1 MKIKNLFYPLSLAMA
16 AMTLT
21 ACSSTESEEAVTDTA
36 EAVSQTGTFQVS
48 INVGPAQ
55 TRAISVG
62 GNDGHTLYTNW
73 DKNDEVQVVK
83 EGATTIAGTLTADVS
98 AGNSA
103 YATLKGTLT
112 GTFAVNDQVTLYYH
126 SANIDY
132 TGQTGTIGCVSASK
146 SFLTATST
154 VQQIGLDDGTV
165 KDGSTKYLVMSNA
178 SYDAMQAY
186 LDITFTDTGGNPLA
200 ITKLEVWTSEG
211 KLVKTAPLDG
221 DKTYATE
228 ASPLTITPDAAT
240 DHFFLALRDEAGA
253 SNTIYFKATT
263 AGDTYIYRQ
272 NLELKYGEYYYA
284 DSPKAMMINPNSST
298 KNYIWNTPTEE

>member
-1 MKIKNLFYPLSLAMA
+1 MNIKHLFYPLSIAMA
-16 AMTLT
+16 AMTMT
-21 ACSSTESEEAVTDTA
+21 ACSSDDDAAVEAGV
-36 EAVSQTGTFQVS
+36 TGTFQVS
-48 INVGPAQ
+48 INVGPAAQ

-83 EGATTIAGTLTADVS
+83 EGATTIAGTLTANVS

-103 YATLKGTLT
+103 YATLTGELT
-112 GTFAVNDQVTLYYH
+112 GTFAAGDKVTLHYH
-126 SANIDY
+126 TASLDY
-132 TGQTGTIGCVSASK
+132 TGQKGTIADVSTSK
-146 SFLTATST
+146 SYLTATST
-154 VQQIGLDDGTV
+154 VKQIGQTTGTV
-165 KDGSTKYLVMSNA
+165 KDETNDYLVMS
-178 SYDAMQAY
+178 DAAYEAQQAY
-186 LDITFTDTGGNPLA
+186 LDITFTDGAGQALA

-221 DKTYATE
+221 QTVYATH

-240 DHFFLALRDEAGA
+240 DHFFLALRDEAGT

-263 AGDTYIYRQ
+263 AGYTYIYYIYSQ
-272 NLELKYGEYYYA
+272 DLELKYGEYYYA
-284 DSPKAMMINPNSST
+284 ASPKAMMINPNSST

>member
-1 MKIKNLFYPLSLAMA
+1 MNIKNLFYPLSLAMA
-16 AMTLT
+16 AMTMT
-21 ACSSTESEEAVTDTA
+21 ACSSDDDAAVEAGV
-36 EAVSQTGTFQVS
+36 TGTFQVS
-48 INVGPAQ
+48 INVGPAAQ

-83 EGATTIAGTLTADVS
+83 EGATTIAGTLTANVS

-103 YATLKGTLT
+103 YATLTGELT
-112 GTFAVNDQVTLYYH
+112 GTFAAGDKVTLHYH
-126 SANIDY
+126 TASLDY
-132 TGQTGTIGCVSASK
+132 TGQKGTLPDVSTSK
-146 SFLTATST
+146 SYLTATST
-154 VQQIGLDDGTV
+154 VKQIGQTTGTV
-165 KDGSTKYLVMSNA
+165 KDETNNYLVMS
-178 SYDAMQAY
+178 DAAYEAQQAY
-186 LDITFTDTGGNPLA
+186 LDITFTDDVGHALA

-221 DKTYATE
+221 QTVYATD

-240 DHFFLALRDEAGA
+240 DHFFLALRDEAGT

-263 AGDTYIYRQ
+263 AGDKYIYSQ
-272 NLELKYGEYYYA
+272 NLKLEYGEYYYA
-284 DSPKAMMINPNSST
+284 ASPKTMTMMYPNNSSA

>member
-1 MKIKNLFYPLSLAMA
+1 MNIKNLFYPLSLAMA

-21 ACSSTESEEAVTDTA
+21 ACSSTESEEAVTAETA
-36 EAVSQTGTFQVS
+36 KAGQTGTFQVS

-62 GNDGHTLYTNW
+62 GNNGHTLYTNW
-73 DKNDEVQVVK
+73 DNGDEVQVVK
-83 EGATTIAGTLTADVS
+83 DGATSVAGTLTADVS

-103 YATLKGTLT
+103 YATLTGTLS

-126 SANIDY
+126 SADIDY
-132 TGQTGTIGCVSASK
+132 TGQKGTIADVSTSK
-146 SFLTATST
+146 SYLTATST

-178 SYDAMQAY
+178 AYEAQQAY
-186 LDITFTDTGGNPLA
+186 LDITFTDDVGHALA
-200 ITKLEVWTSEG
+200 ITKLEVWTSAG
-211 KLVKTAPLDG
+211 KLVKTAPLG
-221 DKTYATE
+221 DEKTYATD

-240 DHFFLALRDEAGA
+240 DHFFLALRDEAGT

-263 AGDTYIYRQ
+263 AGDKYIYSQ
-272 NLELKYGEYYYA
+272 NLELEYGEYYYA
-284 DSPKAMMINPNSST
+284 ASPKTMMMYPNGSA

>member
-1 MKIKNLFYPLSLAMA
+1 MNIKHLFYPLSIAMA
-16 AMTLT
+16 AMTMT
-21 ACSSTESEEAVTDTA
+21 ACSSDDDAAVEAGV
-36 EAVSQTGTFQVS
+36 TGTFQVS
-48 INVGPAQ
+48 INVGPAAQ

-83 EGATTIAGTLTADVS
+83 EGATTIAGTLTANVS

-103 YATLKGTLT
+103 YATLTGELT
-112 GTFAVNDQVTLYYH
+112 GTFAAGDEVTLHYH
-126 SANIDY
+126 SASLDY
-132 TGQTGTIGCVSASK
+132 TGQKGTIADVSTSK
-146 SFLTATST
+146 SYLTATST
-154 VQQIGLDDGTV
+154 VKQIGQTTGTV
-165 KDGSTKYLVMSNA
+165 KDETNDYLVMS
-178 SYDAMQAY
+178 DAAYEAQQAY
-186 LDITFTDTGGNPLA
+186 LDITFTDGAGQALA

-221 DKTYATE
+221 QTVYATYG
-228 ASPLTITPDAAT
+228 SPLTITPDAAT

-284 DSPKAMMINPNSST
+284 ASPKAMMINPNSST

>member
-1 MKIKNLFYPLSLAMA
+1 MNIKHLFYPLSIAMA
-16 AMTLT
+16 AMTMT
-21 ACSSTESEEAVTDTA
+21 ACSSDDDAAVEAGV
-36 EAVSQTGTFQVS
+36 TGTFQVS
-48 INVGPAQ
+48 INVGPAAQ

-83 EGATTIAGTLTADVS
+83 EGATTIAGTLTANVS

-103 YATLKGTLT
+103 YATLTGELT
-112 GTFAVNDQVTLYYH
+112 GTFAAGDNVTLHYH
-126 SANIDY
+126 TASLDY
-132 TGQTGTIGCVSASK
+132 TGQKGTIADVSTSK
-146 SFLTATST
+146 SYLTATST
-154 VQQIGLDDGTV
+154 VKQIGQTTGTV
-165 KDGSTKYLVMSNA
+165 KDETNNYLVMS
-178 SYDAMQAY
+178 DAAYEAQQAY
-186 LDITFTDTGGNPLA
+186 LDITFTDDAGHALA

-221 DKTYATE
+221 QTVYATD

-240 DHFFLALRDEAGA
+240 DHFFLALRDEAGT

-263 AGDTYIYRQ
+263 AGYTYIYYIYSQ
-272 NLELKYGEYYYA
+272 DLELKYGEYYYA
-284 DSPKAMMINPNSST
+284 ASPKTMTMMYPNNSGT

>member
-1 MKIKNLFYPLSLAMA
+1 MNIKHLFYPLSIAMA
-16 AMTLT
+16 AMTMT
-21 ACSSTESEEAVTDTA
+21 ACSSDDDAAVEAGV
-36 EAVSQTGTFQVS
+36 TGTFQVS
-48 INVGPAQ
+48 INVGPAAQ

-83 EGATTIAGTLTADVS
+83 EGATTIAGTLTANVS

-103 YATLKGTLT
+103 YATLTGELT
-112 GTFAVNDQVTLYYH
+112 GTFAADDKVTLHYH
-126 SANIDY
+126 TASLDY
-132 TGQTGTIGCVSASK
+132 TGQKGTIADVSTSK
-146 SFLTATST
+146 SYLTATST
-154 VQQIGLDDGTV
+154 VKQIGQTTGTV
-165 KDGSTKYLVMSNA
+165 KDETNNYLVMS
-178 SYDAMQAY
+178 DAAYEAQQAY
-186 LDITFTDTGGNPLA
+186 LDITFTDGAGQALA

-221 DKTYATE
+221 QTVYATD

-240 DHFFLALRDEAGA
+240 DHFFLALRDEAGT
-253 SNTIYFKATT
+253 SNTIYFMATA
-263 AGDTYIYRQ
+263 AGDKYIYSQ

-284 DSPKAMMINPNSST
+284 ASPKTMKRNPNSSA

>member
-1 MKIKNLFYPLSLAMA
+1 MNIKHLFYPLSIAMA
-16 AMTLT
+16 AMTMT
-21 ACSSTESEEAVTDTA
+21 ACSSDDDAAVEAGV
-36 EAVSQTGTFQVS
+36 TGTFQVS
-48 INVGPAQ
+48 INVGPAAQ

-83 EGATTIAGTLTADVS
+83 EGATTIAGTLTANVS

-103 YATLKGTLT
+103 YATLTGELT
-112 GTFAVNDQVTLYYH
+112 GTFAAGDKVTLHYH
-126 SANIDY
+126 TASLDY
-132 TGQTGTIGCVSASK
+132 TGQKGTIADVSTSK
-146 SFLTATST
+146 SYLTATST
-154 VQQIGLDDGTV
+154 VKQIGQTTGTV
-165 KDGSTKYLVMSNA
+165 KDETNNYLVMS
-178 SYDAMQAY
+178 DAAYEAQQAY
-186 LDITFTDTGGNPLA
+186 LDITFTDGAGQALA

-221 DKTYATE
+221 QTVYATD

-240 DHFFLALRDEAGA
+240 DHFFLALRDEAGT

-263 AGDTYIYRQ
+263 AGYTYIYYIYSQ
-272 NLELKYGEYYYA
+272 DLELKYGEYYYA
-284 DSPKAMMINPNSST
+284 ASPKPMKRNPNSSA

>member
-1 MKIKNLFYPLSLAMA
+1 MNIKHLFYPLSIAMA
-16 AMTLT
+16 AMTMT
-21 ACSSTESEEAVTDTA
+21 ACSSDDDAAVEAGV
-36 EAVSQTGTFQVS
+36 TGTFQVS
-48 INVGPAQ
+48 INVGPAAQ

-73 DKNDEVQVVK
+73 DKNDAVQVVK
-83 EGATTIAGTLTADVS
+83 EGATTIAGTLTANVS

-103 YATLKGTLT
+103 YATLTGELT
-112 GTFAVNDQVTLYYH
+112 GTFAAGDKVTLHYH
-126 SANIDY
+126 TASLDY
-132 TGQTGTIGCVSASK
+132 TGQKGTIADVSTSK
-146 SFLTATST
+146 SYLTATST
-154 VQQIGLDDGTV
+154 VKQIGQTTGTV
-165 KDGSTKYLVMSNA
+165 KDETNNYLVMS
-178 SYDAMQAY
+178 DAAYEAQQAY
-186 LDITFTDTGGNPLA
+186 LDITFADGAGQALA

-221 DKTYATE
+221 QTVYATD

-240 DHFFLALRDEAGA
+240 DHFFLALRDEAGT

-284 DSPKAMMINPNSST
+284 ASPKTMKRNPNSSA

>member
-1 MKIKNLFYPLSLAMA
+1 MNIKHLFYPLSIAMA
-16 AMTLT
+16 AMTMT
-21 ACSSTESEEAVTDTA
+21 ACSSDDDAAVEAGV
-36 EAVSQTGTFQVS
+36 TGTFQVS
-48 INVGPAQ
+48 INVGPAAQ

-83 EGATTIAGTLTADVS
+83 EGATTIAGTLTANVS

-103 YATLKGTLT
+103 YATLTGELT
-112 GTFAVNDQVTLYYH
+112 GTFAAGDKVTLHYH
-126 SANIDY
+126 TASLDY
-132 TGQTGTIGCVSASK
+132 TGQKGTIADVSTSK
-146 SFLTATST
+146 SYLTATST
-154 VQQIGLDDGTV
+154 VKQIGQTTGTV
-165 KDGSTKYLVMSNA
+165 KDDNDYLVMS
-178 SYDAMQAY
+178 DAAYEAQQAY
-186 LDITFTDTGGNPLA
+186 LDITFTDDVGQALA
-200 ITKLEVWTSEG
+200 ITKLEVWTSAG

-221 DKTYATE
+221 QTVYATD

-240 DHFFLALRDEAGA
+240 DRFFLALRDEAGT

-284 DSPKAMMINPNSST
+284 ASPKAMMINPNSST

>member
-1 MKIKNLFYPLSLAMA
+1 MNIKHLFYPLSIAMA
-16 AMTLT
+16 AMTMT
-21 ACSSTESEEAVTDTA
+21 ACSSDDDAAVEAGV
-36 EAVSQTGTFQVS
+36 TGTFQVS
-48 INVGPAQ
+48 INVGPAAQ

-83 EGATTIAGTLTADVS
+83 EGATTIAGTLTANVS

-103 YATLKGTLT
+103 YATLTGELT
-112 GTFAVNDQVTLYYH
+112 GTFAAGDKVTLHYH
-126 SANIDY
+126 TASLDY
-132 TGQTGTIGCVSASK
+132 TGQKGTIADVSTSK
-146 SFLTATST
+146 SYLTATST
-154 VQQIGLDDGTV
+154 VKQIGQTTGTV
-165 KDGSTKYLVMSNA
+165 KDETNNYLVMS
-178 SYDAMQAY
+178 DAAYEAQQAY
-186 LDITFTDTGGNPLA
+186 LDITFTDRVGHALA

-221 DKTYATE
+221 QTVYATD

-240 DHFFLALRDEAGA
+240 DHFFLALRDEAGT

-272 NLELKYGEYYYA
+272 NLELEYGEYYYA
-284 DSPKAMMINPNSST
+284 ASPKTMTMMYPNNSSA

>member
-1 MKIKNLFYPLSLAMA
+1 MNIKHLFYPLSIAMA
-16 AMTLT
+16 AMTMT
-21 ACSSTESEEAVTDTA
+21 ACSSDDDAAVEAGV
-36 EAVSQTGTFQVS
+36 TGTFQVS
-48 INVGPAQ
+48 INVGPAAQ

-83 EGATTIAGTLTADVS
+83 EGATTIAGTLTANVS

-103 YATLKGTLT
+103 YATLTGELT
-112 GTFAVNDQVTLYYH
+112 GTFAAGDKVTLHYH
-126 SANIDY
+126 TASLDY
-132 TGQTGTIGCVSASK
+132 TGQKGTIADVSTSK
-146 SFLTATST
+146 SYLTATST
-154 VQQIGLDDGTV
+154 VKQIGQTTGTV
-165 KDGSTKYLVMSNA
+165 KDETNNYLVMS
-178 SYDAMQAY
+178 DAAYEAQQAY
-186 LDITFTDTGGNPLA
+186 LDITFTDGAGQALA
-200 ITKLEVWTSEG
+200 ITKLEVWTSAG

-221 DKTYATE
+221 QTVYATD

-240 DHFFLALRDEAGA
+240 DHFFLALRDEAGT

-263 AGDTYIYRQ
+263 AGDTYIYSQ

-284 DSPKAMMINPNSST
+284 ASPKTMKRNPNSSA

>member
-1 MKIKNLFYPLSLAMA
+1 MNIKNLFYPLSIAMA
-16 AMTLT
+16 AMTMT
-21 ACSSTESEEAVTDTA
+21 ACSSDDDAAVEAGV
-36 EAVSQTGTFQVS
+36 TGTFQVS
-48 INVGPAQ
+48 INVGPAAQ

-83 EGATTIAGTLTADVS
+83 EGATTIAGTLTANVS

-103 YATLKGTLT
+103 YATLTGELT
-112 GTFAVNDQVTLYYH
+112 GTFAAGDKVTLHYH
-126 SANIDY
+126 TASLDY
-132 TGQTGTIGCVSASK
+132 TGQKGTIADVSTSK
-146 SFLTATST
+146 SYLTATST
-154 VQQIGLDDGTV
+154 VKQIGQTTGTV
-165 KDGSTKYLVMSNA
+165 KDETNNYLVMS
-178 SYDAMQAY
+178 DAAYEAQQAY
-186 LDITFTDTGGNPLA
+186 LDITFIDRVGHALA
-200 ITKLEVWTSEG
+200 ITKLEVWTSAG

-221 DKTYATE
+221 QTVYATD

-240 DHFFLALRDEAGA
+240 DHFFLALRDEAGT

-263 AGDTYIYRQ
+263 AGDTYIYSQ

-284 DSPKAMMINPNSST
+284 ASPKTMKRNPNSSA

>member
-1 MKIKNLFYPLSLAMA
+1 MNIKHLFYPLSIAMA
-16 AMTLT
+16 AMTMT
-21 ACSSTESEEAVTDTA
+21 ACSSDDDAAVEAGV
-36 EAVSQTGTFQVS
+36 TGTFQVS
-48 INVGPAQ
+48 INVGPAAQ

-83 EGATTIAGTLTADVS
+83 EGATTIAGTLTANVS

-103 YATLKGTLT
+103 YATLTGELT
-112 GTFAVNDQVTLYYH
+112 GTFAAGDKVTLHYH
-126 SANIDY
+126 TASLDY
-132 TGQTGTIGCVSASK
+132 TGQKGTIADVSTSK
-146 SFLTATST
+146 SYLTATST
-154 VQQIGLDDGTV
+154 VKQIGQTTGTV
-165 KDGSTKYLVMSNA
+165 TDETNNYLVMS
-178 SYDAMQAY
+178 DAAYEAQQAY
-186 LDITFTDTGGNPLA
+186 LDITFTDDAGHALA

-221 DKTYATE
+221 QTVYATD

-240 DHFFLALRDEAGA
+240 DHFFLALRDEAGT

-263 AGDTYIYRQ
+263 AGYTYIYYIYSQ
-272 NLELKYGEYYYA
+272 DLELKYGEYYYA
-284 DSPKAMMINPNSST
+284 ASPKPMKRNPNSSA

>member
-1 MKIKNLFYPLSLAMA
+1 MNIKHLFYPLSIAMA
-16 AMTLT
+16 AMTMT
-21 ACSSTESEEAVTDTA
+21 ACSSDDDAAVEAGV
-36 EAVSQTGTFQVS
+36 TGTFQVS
-48 INVGPAQ
+48 INVGPAAQ

-83 EGATTIAGTLTADVS
+83 EGATTIAGTLTANVS

-103 YATLKGTLT
+103 YATLTGELT
-112 GTFAVNDQVTLYYH
+112 GTFAAGDKVTLHYH
-126 SANIDY
+126 TASLDY
-132 TGQTGTIGCVSASK
+132 TGQKGTIADVSTSK
-146 SFLTATST
+146 SYLTATST
-154 VQQIGLDDGTV
+154 VKQIGQTTGTV
-165 KDGSTKYLVMSNA
+165 KDETNNYLVMS
-178 SYDAMQAY
+178 DAAYEAQQAY
-186 LDITFTDTGGNPLA
+186 LDITFTDHEGHALA

-221 DKTYATE
+221 QTVYATD

-240 DHFFLALRDEAGA
+240 DHFFLALRDEAGI

-263 AGDTYIYRQ
+263 AGDTYIYSQ

-284 DSPKAMMINPNSST
+284 ASPKTMKRNPNSGT

>member
-1 MKIKNLFYPLSLAMA
+1 MNIKHLFYPLSIAMA
-16 AMTLT
+16 AMTMT
-21 ACSSTESEEAVTDTA
+21 ACSSDDDAAVEAGV
-36 EAVSQTGTFQVS
+36 TGTFQVS
-48 INVGPAQ
+48 INVGPAAQ

-83 EGATTIAGTLTADVS
+83 EGATTIAGTLTANVS

-103 YATLKGTLT
+103 YATLTGELT

-126 SANIDY
+126 SADIDY
-132 TGQTGTIGCVSASK
+132 TGQKGTLPDVSTNK

-178 SYDAMQAY
+178 AYEAQQAY
-186 LDITFTDTGGNPLA
+186 LDITFTDRVGHALA

-221 DKTYATE
+221 QTVYATD
-228 ASPLTITPDAAT
+228 ASPLTIIPDAAT
-240 DHFFLALRDEAGA
+240 DHFFLALRDEADT
-253 SNTIYFKATT
+253 SNTIYFMATT
-263 AGDTYIYRQ
+263 AGDKYIYSQ
-272 NLELKYGEYYYA
+272 DLELEYGKYYYA
-284 DSPKAMMINPNSST
+284 ASPKTMTMIYPNNSSA
-298 KNYIWNTPTEE
+298 KKYIWNTPTEE

>member
-1 MKIKNLFYPLSLAMA
+1 MNIKHLFYPLSIAMA
-16 AMTLT
+16 AMTMT
-21 ACSSTESEEAVTDTA
+21 ACSSDDDAAVEAGV
-36 EAVSQTGTFQVS
+36 TGTFQVS
-48 INVGPAQ
+48 INVGPAAQ

-83 EGATTIAGTLTADVS
+83 EGATTIAGTLTANVS

-103 YATLKGTLT
+103 YATLTGELT
-112 GTFAVNDQVTLYYH
+112 GTFAAGDKVTLHYH
-126 SANIDY
+126 TASLDY
-132 TGQTGTIGCVSASK
+132 TGQKGTIADVSTSK
-146 SFLTATST
+146 SYLTATST
-154 VQQIGLDDGTV
+154 VKQIGQTTGTV
-165 KDGSTKYLVMSNA
+165 KDETNNYLVMS
-178 SYDAMQAY
+178 DAAYEAQQAY
-186 LDITFTDTGGNPLA
+186 LDITFTDDVGHALA

-221 DKTYATE
+221 QTVYATD

-240 DHFFLALRDEAGA
+240 DHFFLALRDEAGT

-263 AGDTYIYRQ
+263 AGDTYIYSQ
-272 NLELKYGEYYYA
+272 NLELEYGEYYYA
-284 DSPKAMMINPNSST
+284 ASPKTMMMNPNSSA

>member
-1 MKIKNLFYPLSLAMA
+1 MNIKHLFYPLSIAMA
-16 AMTLT
+16 AMTMT
-21 ACSSTESEEAVTDTA
+21 ACSSDDDAAVEAGV
-36 EAVSQTGTFQVS
+36 TGTFQVS
-48 INVGPAQ
+48 INVGPAAQ

-83 EGATTIAGTLTADVS
+83 EGATTIAGTLTANVS

-103 YATLKGTLT
+103 YATLTGELT
-112 GTFAVNDQVTLYYH
+112 GTFAAGDKVTLHYH
-126 SANIDY
+126 TASLDY
-132 TGQTGTIGCVSASK
+132 TGQKGTIADVSTSK
-146 SFLTATST
+146 SYLTATST
-154 VQQIGLDDGTV
+154 VKQIGQTTGTV
-165 KDGSTKYLVMSNA
+165 KDETNNYLVMS
-178 SYDAMQAY
+178 DAAYEAQQAY
-186 LDITFTDTGGNPLA
+186 LDITFADGAGHALA

-221 DKTYATE
+221 QTVYATD

-240 DHFFLALRDEAGA
+240 DHFFLALRDEAGT

-284 DSPKAMMINPNSST
+284 ASPKAMMINPNSST

>member
-1 MKIKNLFYPLSLAMA
+1 MNIKHLFYPLSIAMA
-16 AMTLT
+16 AMTMT
-21 ACSSTESEEAVTDTA
+21 ACSSDDDAAVEAGV
-36 EAVSQTGTFQVS
+36 TGTFQVS
-48 INVGPAQ
+48 INVGPAAQ

-83 EGATTIAGTLTADVS
+83 ESATTIAGTLTANVS

-103 YATLKGTLT
+103 YATLTGELT
-112 GTFAVNDQVTLYYH
+112 GTFAAGDKVTLHYH
-126 SANIDY
+126 TASLDY
-132 TGQTGTIGCVSASK
+132 TGQKGTIADVSTSK
-146 SFLTATST
+146 SYLTATST
-154 VQQIGLDDGTV
+154 VKQIGQTTGTV
-165 KDGSTKYLVMSNA
+165 KDETNNYLVMS
-178 SYDAMQAY
+178 DAAYEAQQAY
-186 LDITFTDTGGNPLA
+186 LDITFTDDAGHALA

-221 DKTYATE
+221 QTVYATD

-240 DHFFLALRDEAGA
+240 DHFFLALRDEAGT

-272 NLELKYGEYYYA
+272 NLELEYGEYYYA
-284 DSPKAMMINPNSST
+284 ASPKTMTMMYPNNSSA

>member
-1 MKIKNLFYPLSLAMA
+1 MNIKHLFYPLSIAMA
-16 AMTLT
+16 AMTMT
-21 ACSSTESEEAVTDTA
+21 ACSSDDDAAVEAGV
-36 EAVSQTGTFQVS
+36 TGTFQVS
-48 INVGPAQ
+48 INVGPAAQ

-83 EGATTIAGTLTADVS
+83 EGATTIAGTLTANVS

-103 YATLKGTLT
+103 YATLTGELT
-112 GTFAVNDQVTLYYH
+112 GTFAAGDKVTLHYH
-126 SANIDY
+126 SASLDY
-132 TGQTGTIGCVSASK
+132 TGQKGTIADVSTSK
-146 SFLTATST
+146 SYLTATST
-154 VQQIGLDDGTV
+154 VKQIGQTTGTV
-165 KDGSTKYLVMSNA
+165 KDETNDYLVMS
-178 SYDAMQAY
+178 DAAYEAQQAY
-186 LDITFTDTGGNPLA
+186 LDITFTDRLGHALA
-200 ITKLEVWTSEG
+200 ITKLEVWTSAG

-221 DKTYATE
+221 QTVYATD

-240 DHFFLALRDEAGA
+240 DHFFLALRDEAGT

-263 AGDTYIYRQ
+263 AGDTYIYSQ

-284 DSPKAMMINPNSST
+284 ASPKTMKRNPNSSA

>member
-1 MKIKNLFYPLSLAMA
+1 MNIKHLFYPLSIAMA
-16 AMTLT
+16 AMTMT
-21 ACSSTESEEAVTDTA
+21 ACSSDDDAAVEAGV
-36 EAVSQTGTFQVS
+36 TGTFQVS
-48 INVGPAQ
+48 INVGPAAQ

-83 EGATTIAGTLTADVS
+83 EGATTIAGTLTANVS

-103 YATLKGTLT
+103 YAKLTGELT

-126 SANIDY
+126 SASLDY
-132 TGQTGTIGCVSASK
+132 TGQKGTIADVSTSK
-146 SFLTATST
+146 SYLTATST
-154 VQQIGLDDGTV
+154 VKQIGQTTGTV
-165 KDGSTKYLVMSNA
+165 KDETNNYLVMS
-178 SYDAMQAY
+178 DAAYEAQQAY
-186 LDITFTDTGGNPLA
+186 LDITFTDDAGHALA
-200 ITKLEVWTSEG
+200 ITKLEVWTSAG

-221 DKTYATE
+221 QTVYATD

-240 DHFFLALRDEAGA
+240 DHFFLALRDEAGTR
-253 SNTIYFKATT
+253 NTIYFKATT

-272 NLELKYGEYYYA
+272 NLELEYGEYYYA
-284 DSPKAMMINPNSST
+284 ASPKTMKRNPNSSA

>member
-1 MKIKNLFYPLSLAMA
+1 MNIKHLFYPLSIAMA
-16 AMTLT
+16 AMTMT
-21 ACSSTESEEAVTDTA
+21 ACSSDDDAAVEAGV
-36 EAVSQTGTFQVS
+36 TGTFQVS
-48 INVGPAQ
+48 INVGPAAQ

-83 EGATTIAGTLTADVS
+83 EGATTIAGTLTANVS

-103 YATLKGTLT
+103 YATLTGELT
-112 GTFAVNDQVTLYYH
+112 GTFAAGDKVTLHYH
-126 SANIDY
+126 TASLDY
-132 TGQTGTIGCVSASK
+132 TGQKGTIADVSTSK
-146 SFLTATST
+146 SYLTATST
-154 VQQIGLDDGTV
+154 VKQIGQTTGTV
-165 KDGSTKYLVMSNA
+165 KDETNNYLVMS
-178 SYDAMQAY
+178 DAAYEAQQAY
-186 LDITFTDTGGNPLA
+186 LDITFTDDAGHALA
-200 ITKLEVWTSEG
+200 ITKLEVWTSAG

-221 DKTYATE
+221 QTVYATD

-240 DHFFLALRDEAGA
+240 DHFFLALRDEAGT

-263 AGDTYIYRQ
+263 TGDTYIYSQ

-284 DSPKAMMINPNSST
+284 ASPKTMKRNPNSSA

>member
-1 MKIKNLFYPLSLAMA
+1 MNIKHLFYPLSIAMA
-16 AMTLT
+16 AMTMT
-21 ACSSTESEEAVTDTA
+21 ACSSDDDAAVEAGVT
-36 EAVSQTGTFQVS
+36 STFQVS
-48 INVGPAQ
+48 INVGPAAQ

-83 EGATTIAGTLTADVS
+83 EGATTIAGTLTANVS

-103 YATLKGTLT
+103 YATLTGELT
-112 GTFAVNDQVTLYYH
+112 GTFAAGDKVTLHYH
-126 SANIDY
+126 TASLDY
-132 TGQTGTIGCVSASK
+132 TGQKGTIADVSTSK
-146 SFLTATST
+146 SYLTATST
-154 VQQIGLDDGTV
+154 VKQIGQTTGMV
-165 KDGSTKYLVMSNA
+165 KDETNNYLVMS
-178 SYDAMQAY
+178 DAAYEAQQAY
-186 LDITFTDTGGNPLA
+186 LDITFTDREGHALA

-221 DKTYATE
+221 QTVYATD

-240 DHFFLALRDEAGA
+240 DHFFLALRDEAGT

-263 AGDTYIYRQ
+263 AGDTYIYSQ
-272 NLELKYGEYYYA
+272 NLELEYGEYYYA
-284 DSPKAMMINPNSST
+284 ASPKTMTMMYPNNSST